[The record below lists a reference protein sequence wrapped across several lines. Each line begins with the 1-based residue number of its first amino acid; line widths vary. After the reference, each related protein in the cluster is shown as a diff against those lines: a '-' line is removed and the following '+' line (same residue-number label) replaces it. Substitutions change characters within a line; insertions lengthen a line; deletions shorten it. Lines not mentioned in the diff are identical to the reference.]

1 MQNTKEFENM
11 TIVTAMIQIVKQSKN
26 SHLSNEFWKN
36 CETHLAFL
44 RAQLGLSDI
53 QLVFVAML
61 IERDYV
67 MSWSDFALYLDIT
80 NFEARTHANELDEL
94 VKKGWITLSDNIMR
108 DDKGFELV
116 PEAENALINNQ
127 VFVPQEPTVVTEEKT
142 IDDDDDENDIE
153 EDNHHCCN
161 HNSTENSYAPTL
173 KFYAD
178 IHKKKLFF
186 NPAEQQQI
194 QRLKQMLSPKKFHS
208 IQRRLTAQGMRKGVI
223 CLLHGVPGTG
233 KTETVLQIARETG
246 RDILQVDIA
255 GLRTKWVG
263 DSLKNIKSVFS
274 TYRGI
279 CDAYEEDVPILFFN
293 EADGIF
299 SKRSTRSQQYCDI
312 EENAMQNVILQEME
326 EFNGILIATT
336 NLACNMDEAFERRFL
351 YKIELKKPER
361 DVKAKIWSSM
371 LKNLSK
377 NDALTLASHFDF
389 SGAQI
394 ENIAR
399 KRIID
404 YILSGKYATLD
415 EIESYCRSEILDNK
429 KEHHHI
435 AGFAA

>member
-1 MQNTKEFENM
+1 MTDKTKFDNM
-11 TIVTAMIQIVKQSKN
+11 SIVTALIHVIKQSLN
-26 SHLSNEFWKN
+26 SHLSDEFWQK
-36 CETHLAFL
+36 CETHLAYL
-44 RAQLGLSDI
+44 RTQLGLTNI
-53 QLVFVAML
+53 QIVFVSML
-61 IERDYV
+61 IDRNDV

-94 VKKGWITLSDNIMR
+94 VKKGWLTLSDNILR

-127 VFVPQEPTVVTEEKT
+127 VFVPKEPTDVTEEKT
-142 IDDDDDENDIE
+142 IDDDDDDNDIE

-161 HNSTENSYAPTL
+161 YNSTENSYAPTL

-186 NPAEQQQI
+186 NPEEQQQI
-194 QRLKQMLSPKKFHS
+194 QRLTQMLSSKKFHS
-208 IQRRLTAQGMRKGVI
+208 IQRRLTAQGMRKGVVF
-223 CLLHGVPGTG
+223 LLHGGPGTG
-233 KTETVLQIARETG
+233 KTETVLQLARQTG

-263 DSLKNIKSVFS
+263 ESLKNIKSVFR

-279 CDAYEEDVPILFFN
+279 CDAYEDVPILFFN

-299 SKRSTRSQQYCDI
+299 SKRSTRPQQYCDK

-326 EFNGILIATT
+326 DFDGILIATT

-361 DVKAKIWSSM
+361 DVRAKIWSSM
-371 LKNLSK
+371 LKNLNK

-404 YILSGKYATLD
+404 YILTGRYPSLN
-415 EIESYCRSEILDNK
+415 EIEAFCRSEILDSK
-429 KEHHHI
+429 KECHHI
-435 AGFAA
+435 VGFAL